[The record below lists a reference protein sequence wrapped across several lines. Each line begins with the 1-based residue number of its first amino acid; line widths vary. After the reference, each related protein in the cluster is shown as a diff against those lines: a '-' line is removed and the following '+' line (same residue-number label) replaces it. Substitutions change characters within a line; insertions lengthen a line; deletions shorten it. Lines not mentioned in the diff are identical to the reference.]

1 MTLNSVGDCPEDTTC
16 ILNFSLKG
24 GGGACA
30 PPALAPLHHHPPPSI
45 YGPDTCLH
53 GLGMED
59 KHGYM
64 YSFCHMLHE
73 SAIIKVYSKQ
83 GEV

>member
-24 GGGACA
+24 GGCMCTPCTGPSA
-30 PPALAPLHHHPPPSI
+30 PPPPPSI

-73 SAIIKVYSKQ
+73 SAIIKVCSKQ